1 MKNFIKLGLVGLAGY
16 FVGFYEMKYKTLK
29 ILTNR
34 MIKELEEKSSVK
46 EAQRTALEALADEL
60 AADILK

>member
-1 MKNFIKLGLVGLAGY
+1 MKNFIKFGLVGLAGY

-34 MIKELEEKSSVK
+34 MIKELEEKNSEEEGEK
-46 EAQRTALEALADEL
+46 EES
-60 AADILK
+60 

>member
-29 ILTNR
+29 LLVNN
-34 MIKELEEKSSVK
+34 MAKKLEEKKSEEECEK
-46 EAQRTALEALADEL
+46 EES
-60 AADILK
+60 